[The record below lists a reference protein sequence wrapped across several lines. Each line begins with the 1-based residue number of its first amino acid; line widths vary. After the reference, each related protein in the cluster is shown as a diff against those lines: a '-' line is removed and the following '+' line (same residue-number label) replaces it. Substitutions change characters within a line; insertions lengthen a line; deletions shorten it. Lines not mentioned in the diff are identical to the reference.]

1 MFNINKLARS
11 LLGEES
17 EVVLKDIGKA
27 IKPAAKLGG
36 HIGKDYLKQ
45 EAKEWWE
52 SQQSQGEQ
60 SQNRPQIL
68 NNRYQYLENGSVW
81 QNGRQVGWRCPDGTI
96 RDVQGR
102 GIVVDR
108 WQS

>member
-52 SQQSQGEQ
+52 SQQSQEAQ
-60 SQNRPQIL
+60 SYTPPQQEHWGQAGMDANWVYYRSNYGRKIAK
-68 NNRYQYLENGSVW
+68 NRYTGQEFLL
-81 QNGRQVGWRCPDGTI
+81 
-96 RDVQGR
+96 
-102 GIVVDR
+102 
-108 WQS
+108 